1 MDGMAADIE
10 TENNSW
16 KNREV
21 FFDNDNFFHVFTDVR
36 AFYKERVFSTVQDIN
51 TTRTKTIIDISI
63 SFSFLSVRV
72 FTDVRAFYKKRMFS
86 IVQDMDAAHPDVVRW
101 SDQ

>member
-21 FFDNDNFFHVFTDVR
+21 FFDNDNFFHVFIDVR
-36 AFYKERVFSTVQDIN
+36 AFYKERVFSNV
-51 TTRTKTIIDISI
+51 
-63 SFSFLSVRV
+63 
-72 FTDVRAFYKKRMFS
+72 
-86 IVQDMDAAHPDVVRW
+86 
-101 SDQ
+101 